1 MPVQSAVVERNQF
14 VRVLI
19 LLLIAAVALHLVGV
33 VWTVGRSFG
42 DLIVMFFLAWL
53 LAFILTPLV
62 HVIAD
67 AARLPRALAAALV
80 YVSLFVALL
89 TGLVLLVPLLVT
101 QLIELGRALPA
112 YAERVPR
119 VLAEIQTDL
128 SARNIDVD
136 ITAVYRP
143 QEISNAL
150 AGLGAAAVQ
159 NAVGILTSVFGAAFA
174 VVLVLVLSFYMVV
187 DGEHI
192 ERTFLAFIPD
202 ERRSEVD
209 FFIDSVNRSF
219 GGFLRGTVIQAV
231 IYGTG
236 TAVVM
241 LIAGI
246 DYVLISS
253 IFAGIVMIVPV
264 FGPFL
269 AIIPPVAVAIIS
281 APVGTVLVVV
291 AGLLILQQITFNVIA
306 PKVMSDSLGMHP
318 LLVFA
323 ALLVGGRVAGLTGA
337 IFGVPVAGV
346 IWALFRHAIGQ
357 SRYGQMAA
365 ERRQASEAIARAE
378 RSRPDTGRGMR
389 LWRRLG
395 RRRPS
400 DA

>member
-1 MPVQSAVVERNQF
+1 MERNQF
-14 VRVLI
+14 VRALI
-19 LLLIAAVALHLVGV
+19 LLLIAAVALHLAGV
-33 VWTVGRSFG
+33 VWTLGQSFG

-62 HVIAD
+62 HVIAS

-119 VLAEIQTDL
+119 VLAEIQADL

-202 ERRSEVD
+202 ERRAEVD

-291 AGLLILQQITFNVIA
+291 AGLLVLQQITFNVIA

-357 SRYGQMAA
+357 SRYGRMAA